1 MKEAKKSAKTK
12 VKKERDISE
21 MFDDPVCPPEYDPD
35 VLDEVFD
42 YYQHRGETVEE
53 VTARDPEEGRLYA
66 EWLKKPE
73 NAEEGSVSEPKP
85 ARKGTR
91 LKKKSS
97 QATKDAKSHIV
108 DMTDEFLGK
117 SIIISGAKKPK

>member
-1 MKEAKKSAKTK
+1 
-12 VKKERDISE
+12 
-21 MFDDPVCPPEYDPD
+21 MFDDPVCPSDYDPD
-35 VLDEVFD
+35 VLDGMFD

-73 NAEEGSVSEPKP
+73 NAEEDSEPKP
-85 ARKGTR
+85 EKKNTR
-91 LKKKSS
+91 PKKKSS

-117 SIIISGAKKPK
+117 SIIISGAKKPKYACAAVRGLADRIAYKDAVPS